1 MAPQSCYTAACSR
14 SFNQESTLR
23 KLHFVAVLL
32 AALPLLFLSP
42 ATGSAQ
48 QALDYDVTN
57 GHFYTQADGAPLGTS
72 PVGYAIT
79 NDDGVPFWDAYQKYG
94 GPYVLG
100 YPVTGRF
107 VYDGFVTQAMQKAV
121 FQWRPELGRVLF
133 LNTFDALHDKGLD
146 GWLQAYR
153 QTPPPFDTSPDTGL
167 SWDQV
172 KARHLA
178 FLDQNQAIKTL
189 FLSDPAWLDHYGL
202 PVSYADEGNSFVIRA
217 QRATLQYWKQ
227 DVPWAKAGDVSVANG
242 GDLAKEAGLWPAN
255 ALVPQQPVT
264 SLDHDIPNGHF
275 FTQANGQPLGTS
287 PTGYAVTNDAGIP
300 FWDEFKRLGGPT
312 ALGYPVSQRFI
323 YDGFVT
329 QAMQK
334 VVFQWRPDV
343 KQVWFLN
350 TFDALHDKTKD
361 DWLLVYRQT
370 PKPFDTSPD
379 TGLTWDQVVAR
390 HQGFLDQNQA
400 IKKVYF
406 ADPSPIDH
414 FGLPV
419 AYADEGNSFVIR
431 AQRATF
437 QYWKE
442 DVPWA
447 KAGDVSVANGGD
459 LAKEAGLWPANAL
472 VPQQPV
478 TSLDH
483 DIPNGH
489 FFTQA
494 NGQPLGTIPTGYAAT
509 NDRSVPFW
517 DAFQQ
522 YGGQYALGY
531 PVSQRFIYDGFVTQA
546 MQKVVFQWRPDVKQV
561 WFLNTFDALNDK
573 GKDDWLLVYR
583 QTPRPF
589 DTSPDTGLT
598 WDQVVARHQGFL
610 DQNQAIKKVYF
621 ADPSP
626 IDHFGLP
633 LAYADEGNSF
643 VIRAQRATFQYWKED
658 VPWAKAGDVSVA
670 NGGDLAKEAGLW
682 PANALVP
689 QQPVTSL
696 DPGVSQAP
704 PFTGIYKAKSPE
716 YGMNIFLWGQPA
728 TTQRDLQKVQTAG
741 FGWQKALF
749 QWRAIEGAGKGQFDW
764 READRVVKASNDAGI
779 KIIARVDFQ
788 PGWARAD
795 GATNGPPDNFQDY
808 SDFMFALVD
817 RYKTGSPFGRVHAVA
832 LWNEPNLAREWGDKK
847 PDAVQ
852 YVALLKAGYEGSKK
866 ADPNVTV
873 ISAKQI
879 WLLEFGWT
887 SDEVH
892 PEYAWHRVTEA
903 QKAQYIVDAYK
914 WAATNWSPWIGVMTV
929 WNLPDPN
936 WTTARE
942 EYWWSIANA
951 DGSDR
956 PAYTQLRQARQN
968 GFLP

>member
-1 MAPQSCYTAACSR
+1 MRTVRLLLALALLALVLALPGTTAA
-14 SFNQESTLR
+14 
-23 KLHFVAVLL
+23 
-32 AALPLLFLSP
+32 
-42 ATGSAQ
+42 
-48 QALDYDVTN
+48 
-57 GHFYTQADGAPLGTS
+57 AD
-72 PVGYAIT
+72 
-79 NDDGVPFWDAYQKYG
+79 
-94 GPYVLG
+94 
-100 YPVTGRF
+100 
-107 VYDGFVTQAMQKAV
+107 
-121 FQWRPELGRVLF
+121 
-133 LNTFDALHDKGLD
+133 
-146 GWLQAYR
+146 
-153 QTPPPFDTSPDTGL
+153 
-167 SWDQV
+167 
-172 KARHLA
+172 
-178 FLDQNQAIKTL
+178 
-189 FLSDPAWLDHYGL
+189 
-202 PVSYADEGNSFVIRA
+202 
-217 QRATLQYWKQ
+217 
-227 DVPWAKAGDVSVANG
+227 
-242 GDLAKEAGLWPAN
+242 
-255 ALVPQQPVT
+255 
-264 SLDHDIPNGHF
+264 LDHDIPNGHF

-478 TSLDH
+478 TSLD
-483 DIPNGH
+483 
-489 FFTQA
+489 
-494 NGQPLGTIPTGYAAT
+494 
-509 NDRSVPFW
+509 
-517 DAFQQ
+517 
-522 YGGQYALGY
+522 
-531 PVSQRFIYDGFVTQA
+531 
-546 MQKVVFQWRPDVKQV
+546 
-561 WFLNTFDALNDK
+561 
-573 GKDDWLLVYR
+573 
-583 QTPRPF
+583 
-589 DTSPDTGLT
+589 
-598 WDQVVARHQGFL
+598 
-610 DQNQAIKKVYF
+610 
-621 ADPSP
+621 
-626 IDHFGLP
+626 
-633 LAYADEGNSF
+633 
-643 VIRAQRATFQYWKED
+643 
-658 VPWAKAGDVSVA
+658 
-670 NGGDLAKEAGLW
+670 
-682 PANALVP
+682 
-689 QQPVTSL
+689 
-696 DPGVSQAP
+696 PGVSQAP

-741 FGWQKALF
+741 FGWQKTLF
-749 QWRAIEGAGKGQFDW
+749 QWRSIEGAGKGQFDW

-795 GATNGPPDNFQDY
+795 GATNGPPDNFQNY

-847 PDAVQ
+847 PNAVQ

-873 ISAKQI
+873 ISAGLTPTESWDNNATPDDLFLQQMYDAGAAKYFDVLGAHGAGYKAPPEMSPEQVAADPSYGGHRFFCFRRIEDLRNVMVKNGDSAKQI

-956 PAYTQLRQARQN
+956 PAYTQLKQARQN